1 MKVLHS
7 AICDDAGQT
16 PDGKLDL
23 RGVFHDLYA
32 PGFPARQDRMTLV
45 VVIEWD
51 REDHGRYQFKVDMVA
66 PNDQVALTVEGHSDV
81 ADRDPDRP
89 PPRSQLVMP
98 LEGVVFPLAGEYRFE
113 VRLKG
118 HTFPGPVLYLVE
130 SEDAG
135 SVPVE
140 RE

>member
-7 AICDDAGQT
+7 AICDNAGQT

-32 PGFPARQDRMTLV
+32 PGFPAQQERMTLV

-51 REDHGRYQFKVDMVA
+51 REDHGRYQFRVEMVT
-66 PNDQVALTVEGHSDV
+66 PDEQIALTVEGHSDV
-81 ADRDPDRP
+81 ADRDPTRP

-98 LEGVVFPLAGEYRFE
+98 LEKVVFPEAGEYRFD
-113 VRLKG
+113 VKIKG
-118 HTFPGPVLYLVE
+118 QTFPGPTLYLVQTE
-130 SEDAG
+130 DSE
-135 SVPVE
+135 SVPVD